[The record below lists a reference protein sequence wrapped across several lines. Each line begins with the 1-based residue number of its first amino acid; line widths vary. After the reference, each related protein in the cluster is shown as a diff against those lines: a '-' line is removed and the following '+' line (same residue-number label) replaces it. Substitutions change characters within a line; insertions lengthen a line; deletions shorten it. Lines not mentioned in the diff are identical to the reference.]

1 MQEHC
6 DFGEQIAGADS
17 QTRTELTVRLPED
30 RTVAVD
36 VNVSTAANGW
46 QRQRIAVSAEAL
58 QKEAIALHRRMLTF
72 NDYYQHVGNRVK
84 NAVDAYN
91 RSAGSFDSRIVP
103 QGRKFA
109 QLTTVKGNDF
119 RQLSSVERA
128 VREPRYADETQ
139 PRLPENSSNGRNP
152 RTFQV

>member
-1 MQEHC
+1 MRGDLTDSRQIDSWGEVQLRRVVKQAGMHKYC
-6 DFGEQIAGADS
+6 DFGEQVAGADS
-17 QTRTELTVRLPED
+17 QIRPDLTLRLPED
-30 RTVAVD
+30 RTAVVD
-36 VNVSTAANGW
+36 AKASTAANGW

-58 QKEAIALHRRMLTF
+58 PKEAIALHRRMLTF
-72 NDYYQHVGNRVK
+72 NDSYQHVGNRVK

-119 RQLSSVERA
+119 RQLSSV
-128 VREPRYADETQ
+128 
-139 PRLPENSSNGRNP
+139 
-152 RTFQV
+152 